1 MLGRSAD
8 DREQDGEGHDPRANL
23 VGRLVARCDA
33 ETPSALENDCTVN
46 TLRAGLSAGQEYC
59 GRSREPSLGGEAL
72 LPLGRSISSSVSWP
86 RR

>member
-59 GRSREPSLGGEAL
+59 GAKS
-72 LPLGRSISSSVSWP
+72 
-86 RR
+86 

>member
-8 DREQDGEGHDPRANL
+8 DREQDDEGHDPRANL

-59 GRSREPSLGGEAL
+59 GAKS
-72 LPLGRSISSSVSWP
+72 
-86 RR
+86 

>member
-33 ETPSALENDCTVN
+33 ETPSALENDCTAN
-46 TLRAGLSAGQEYC
+46 TLRPGLFAGQAYC
-59 GRSREPSLGGEAL
+59 GAKS
-72 LPLGRSISSSVSWP
+72 
-86 RR
+86 

>member
-46 TLRAGLSAGQEYC
+46 TLRAGLSAGRSTAGEVVSRTWAAKLSC
-59 GRSREPSLGGEAL
+59 RSGGRYHRA
-72 LPLGRSISSSVSWP
+72 
-86 RR
+86 

>member
-33 ETPSALENDCTVN
+33 ETPSALENDCTAN
-46 TLRAGLSAGQEYC
+46 TLRAGWSAGQEYC
-59 GRSREPSLGGEAL
+59 GAKS
-72 LPLGRSISSSVSWP
+72 
-86 RR
+86 